1 MSQLTQNLNPK
12 KNPVT
17 TITGAVFIVLG
28 AVMYTVKYLFP
39 LFVTLKQEVH
49 YSDWIPG
56 VMIFIGLTLTF
67 MSDTLFDKIFSAFLA
82 VFKKKTDIQ

>member
-1 MSQLTQNLNPK
+1 MVIDNMNPK

-17 TITGAVFIVLG
+17 TITGGIFIVLG

-56 VMIFIGLTLTF
+56 IMIFIGLVLTF
-67 MSDTLFDKIFSAFLA
+67 MNDALFDKIFGAFLA
-82 VFKKKTDIQ
+82 VFKKKTDTQ

>member
-1 MSQLTQNLNPK
+1 MALTENINPK

-17 TITGAVFIVLG
+17 SITGGVFIILG

-39 LFVTLKQEVH
+39 LFVVLKQEVH

-67 MSDTLFDKIFSAFLA
+67 MNDTLFSTIFGAFLN
-82 VFKKKTDIQ
+82 VFKKKTGT

>member
-1 MSQLTQNLNPK
+1 MVIDNMNPK

-17 TITGAVFIVLG
+17 TITGGIFIVLG

-56 VMIFIGLTLTF
+56 VMIFIGLVLTF
-67 MSDTLFDKIFSAFLA
+67 MNDALFDKIFVAVLA
-82 VFKKKTDIQ
+82 VFKKKTDTQ

>member
-1 MSQLTQNLNPK
+1 MAIVDNINPK

-17 TITGAVFIVLG
+17 AITGGVFIVLG

-39 LFVTLKQEVH
+39 LFMKLQQEVH

-67 MSDTLFDKIFSAFLA
+67 MSDALFERIFGAFLA
-82 VFKKKTDIQ
+82 VFKSKTGT

>member
-1 MSQLTQNLNPK
+1 MANIIDNANPK

-17 TITGAVFIVLG
+17 GITGGVFIVLG

-39 LFVTLKQEVH
+39 LFITLKQEVH

-67 MSDTLFDKIFSAFLA
+67 MSDLLFERIFNAFLA
-82 VFKKKTDIQ
+82 VFKSKTNT

>member
-1 MSQLTQNLNPK
+1 MSLIENTNPK

-28 AVMYTVKYLFP
+28 AAMYTVKYLFP

-49 YSDWIPG
+49 YDDWIPG
-56 VMIFIGLTLTF
+56 IMIFIGLLLTF
-67 MSDTLFDKIFSAFLA
+67 MTDSLFEKIFSAFLA
-82 VFKKKTDIQ
+82 VFKKKTNIE